1 MGEPG
6 EGEVRVKNNAI
17 GVNFIDVY
25 FRTGLYKAELPF
37 TPGMHGFMKPNR
49 PLYPSLISCFMYMF
63 IEDKCNVH
71 SPHMQ

>member
-6 EGEVRVKNNAI
+6 EGDNAI

>member
-37 TPGMHGFMKPNR
+37 TPGMHGFMKLQR
-49 PLYPSLISCFMYMF
+49 DCLQIRCFVRGYAFLYRF
-63 IEDKCNVH
+63 
-71 SPHMQ
+71 